1 MSVKKARKLRDALV
15 IAGAVIMLLGSLNEA
30 LFVVGVAVAVS
41 GLVPHFLFNR
51 CSHCGKQLEKTRG
64 SFASSA
70 ESLWTKK

>member
-41 GLVPHFLFNR
+41 GLVPHFLFN
-51 CSHCGKQLEKTRG
+51 
-64 SFASSA
+64 
-70 ESLWTKK
+70 